1 MSPRSLARM
10 NAISLIAMCSIA
22 VPILLYILDYGL
34 WLESGSGN
42 ANYIFFQCLAYNAFV
57 AMVFLDFVG
66 ASLQRDKALRIT
78 EKLIS
83 QSSGSDT
90 AVVKGETKS

>member
-1 MSPRSLARM
+1 MVMSPRSLGRM
-10 NAISLIAMCSIA
+10 NTISLIAMCSIT

-57 AMVFLDFVG
+57 AMICLDFVS
-66 ASLQRDKALRIT
+66 ASLQRDKALRLT
-78 EKLIS
+78 EKQLSESNKDAKLITT
-83 QSSGSDT
+83 Q
-90 AVVKGETKS
+90 AK